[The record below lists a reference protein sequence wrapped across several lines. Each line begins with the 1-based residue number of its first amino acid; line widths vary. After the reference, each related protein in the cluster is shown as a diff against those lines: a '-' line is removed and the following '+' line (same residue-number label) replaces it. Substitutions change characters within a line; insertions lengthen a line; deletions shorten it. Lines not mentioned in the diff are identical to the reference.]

1 MHTQP
6 PRNEPE
12 HDSRHERRNRREQR
26 GTTLV
31 EIVIA
36 LVILGGL
43 VSTLLA
49 ALATASQGSKAHRD
63 LVTADAVL
71 RDYAEAAK
79 SAVKAS
85 CAGAGGTGSYTV
97 SYTPPSGFTVN
108 SLGTLSCPAVT
119 SVSQLDLS
127 VTLPNGVVR
136 HLSIVVRSA

>member
-1 MHTQP
+1 MRIQP
-6 PRNEPE
+6 
-12 HDSRHERRNRREQR
+12 RRNDHTRRDQR

-63 LVTADAVL
+63 LVTADAAL

-79 SAVKAS
+79 AAVKLS
-85 CAGAGGTGSYTV
+85 CAGAGGTATYTV
-97 SYTPPSGFTVN
+97 SYTPPAGFTVN
-108 SLGTLSCPAVT
+108 SLGTRTCPAST

-127 VTLPNGVVR
+127 VTLPSGTVR
-136 HLSIVVRSA
+136 SLSIKVRSA

>member
-1 MHTQP
+1 MTTQ
-6 PRNEPE
+6 RTA
-12 HDSRHERRNRREQR
+12 RRRRDQR
-26 GTTLV
+26 GTTLI

-79 SAVKAS
+79 AAVKTS
-85 CAGAGGTGSYTV
+85 CAGAGGTASYSV
-97 SYTPPSGFTVN
+97 SYTPPNGFTV
-108 SLGTLSCPAVT
+108 SALGTQPCPAPTAT
-119 SVSQLDLS
+119 SELDLS
-127 VTLPNGVVR
+127 VTLPNGAVR
-136 HLSIVVRSA
+136 TLSILVRSA